1 MEINLLFFLTVVPA
15 IILYGIAK
23 SGLGG
28 SMTLISV
35 PLMTLVMPLNQAL
48 GIILPI
54 LIFSDFIAIYKYR
67 KEFDLGTLKL
77 MVPFATTGIIVGSLT
92 FSYFSEELLK
102 FIIGLM
108 GFLFA
113 GHYFLLKKDKEK
125 KSEKNFFKGGVCSV
139 VAGFTSFCVHAGG
152 TPVSL
157 YLLPLRM
164 KKEIYVGTRIFFFTC
179 VNLIKLPL
187 YVNLS
192 MINLESFNNSVIL
205 FPVALLGILIGYK
218 LLKIIEEKLFY
229 NFIYAL
235 IFITSTKLLYDY
247 LIWFFYTY

>member
-1 MEINLLFFLTVVPA
+1 MEINILFFFTVVPA
-15 IILYGIAK
+15 IILFGIAK

-28 SMTLISV
+28 SIALISI
-35 PLMTLVMPLNQAL
+35 PLMTIAMPLTNAL

-54 LIFSDFIAIYKYR
+54 LIFSDFIATYKYR
-67 KEFDLGTLKL
+67 KEYDLETLKL
-77 MVPFATTGIIVGSLT
+77 MVPFAVIGIFIGSLT
-92 FSYFSEELLK
+92 FTFFSEELLK

-113 GHYFLLKKDKEK
+113 GHYFFLKKNKEA
-125 KSEKNFFKGGVCSV
+125 KSDKNFLKGGICSTI
-139 VAGFTSFCVHAGG
+139 AGFASFCVHAGG
-152 TPVSL
+152 TPTSL

-164 KKEIYVGTRIFFFTC
+164 KKEIYVGTRIIFFTC
-179 VNLIKLPL
+179 LNLFKLPL
-187 YVNLS
+187 YINLS
-192 MINLESFNNSVIL
+192 MTNFETFKQSLIL

-229 NFIYAL
+229 NILYTL

-247 LIWFFYTY
+247 LI

>member
-1 MEINLLFFLTVVPA
+1 MEINILFFFTVVPV
-15 IILYGIAK
+15 IILFGIAK

-28 SMTLISV
+28 SIALISI
-35 PLMTLVMPLNQAL
+35 PLMTIAMPLTNAL

-54 LIFSDFIAIYKYR
+54 LIFSDFIATYKYR
-67 KEFDLGTLKL
+67 KEYDLETLKL
-77 MVPFATTGIIVGSLT
+77 MVPFAAIGIFIGSLT
-92 FSYFSEELLK
+92 FTFFSEELLK

-113 GHYFLLKKDKEK
+113 GHYFFFKKNKEA
-125 KSEKNFFKGGVCSV
+125 KSDKNFLKGGLCSTI
-139 VAGFTSFCVHAGG
+139 AGFTSFCVHAGG
-152 TPVSL
+152 TPTSL

-164 KKEIYVGTRIFFFTC
+164 KKEIYVGTRIIFFAC
-179 VNLIKLPL
+179 LNLFKLPL
-187 YVNLS
+187 YINLS
-192 MINLESFNNSVIL
+192 MTNFETFKQSLIL

-229 NFIYAL
+229 NILYTL

-247 LIWFFYTY
+247 LI

>member
-1 MEINLLFFLTVVPA
+1 MEINLIFFLTVVPA
-15 IILYGIAK
+15 IILFGIAK

-28 SMTLISV
+28 SIALISI
-35 PLMTLVMPLNQAL
+35 PLMTISMPLTTAL

-54 LIFSDFIAIYKYR
+54 LIFSDFIATYKYR
-67 KEFDLGTLKL
+67 KEFDLETLKL
-77 MVPFATTGIIVGSLT
+77 IVPFAAIGIIIGSFT

-113 GHYFLLKKDKEK
+113 GHYFFFKKNKEA
-125 KSEKNFFKGGVCSV
+125 KSEKNFLKGGICSA
-139 VAGFTSFCVHAGG
+139 VAGFTSFSVHAGG
-152 TPVSL
+152 TPTSI

-164 KKEIYVGTRIFFFTC
+164 KKEIYVGTRIIFFTF

-187 YVNLS
+187 YINLS
-192 MINLESFNNSVIL
+192 MMNFETFKQSLIL
-205 FPVALLGILIGYK
+205 FPVALIGILIGYQ

-229 NFIYAL
+229 NILYAL
-235 IFITSTKLLYDY
+235 IFVTSSKLILDF
-247 LIWFFYTY
+247 L

>member
-1 MEINLLFFLTVVPA
+1 MEINILFFFTVVPA
-15 IILYGIAK
+15 IILFGIAK

-28 SMTLISV
+28 SIALISI
-35 PLMTLVMPLNQAL
+35 PLMTIAMPLTNAL

-54 LIFSDFIAIYKYR
+54 LIFSDFIATYKYR
-67 KEFDLGTLKL
+67 KEYDLETLKL
-77 MVPFATTGIIVGSLT
+77 MVPFAVIGIFIGSLT
-92 FSYFSEELLK
+92 FTFFSEELLK

-113 GHYFLLKKDKEK
+113 GHYFFFKKNKEA
-125 KSEKNFFKGGVCSV
+125 KSDKNFLKGGVCSTI
-139 VAGFTSFCVHAGG
+139 AGFTSFCVHAGG
-152 TPVSL
+152 TPTSL

-164 KKEIYVGTRIFFFTC
+164 KKEIYVGTRIIFFAC
-179 VNLIKLPL
+179 LNLFKLPL
-187 YVNLS
+187 YINLS
-192 MINLESFNNSVIL
+192 MTNFETFKQSLIL

-229 NFIYAL
+229 NILYTL

-247 LIWFFYTY
+247 LI